1 MLRRILLLSLQQ
13 ALRSVALV
21 LFPTA
26 FLSLTAWA
34 TAGSSAGNT
43 TDPIRAALW
52 FWLGSHQVPFH
63 LLLPP
68 TDIPGLLSYLPI
80 GALIFPFLAVRSSFN
95 RLSNEIENV
104 RGARIFFSLFYAGLA
119 TGIAFLSMAHGVRPV
134 WFLATAF
141 SLILALLATIDFDA
155 ARLHFVKFPAYLI
168 SMLWGLGAIAV
179 GISIAAHFSIVK
191 DLTTVTHP
199 GLVGGVLFLL
209 LQVLYLPNLAI
220 SAISYASGFGFSLGA
235 GTHISPAHFT
245 LHELPAI
252 PLLGALPTGVHKSI
266 TYFSILGLLAALIVV
281 ININVMKARFRDR
294 QVSLVKSLLFIGLVV
309 GAISYLASGELVT
322 SAMSPV
328 GVIWWKLP
336 AAILFSIIVF
346 AVLTQYLPLG
356 FRKVRDRA

>member
-43 TDPIRAALW
+43 TDPVRASLW
-52 FWLGSHQVPFH
+52 FWLGAHQVPFH

-68 TDIPGLLSYLPI
+68 SDIPGLLSYLPI
-80 GALIFPFLAVRSSFN
+80 GALVFPFLALRSSFN
-95 RLSNEIENV
+95 RLSAEIENV
-104 RGARIFFSLFYAGLA
+104 RGARVFFSLIYSGI
-119 TGIAFLSMAHGVRPV
+119 TSGIAFLSGTHGVRPV

-141 SLILALLATIDFDA
+141 SLILALLATVDFNLA
-155 ARLHFVKFPAYLI
+155 GLHFVKFPAYVL
-168 SMLWGLGAIAV
+168 SFLWGMGAVAV
-179 GISIAAHFSIVK
+179 GLSLAAHFSIVK

-199 GLVGGVLFLL
+199 GLVGGALFLL
-209 LQVLYLPNLAI
+209 LQILYLPNVAI

-235 GTHISPAHFT
+235 GTHISPRHFS

-252 PLLGALPTGVHKSI
+252 PLLGSLPTGVHKSVG
-266 TYFSILGLLAALIVV
+266 YLALLGVLASLIIVL
-281 ININVMKARFRDR
+281 NVNSRHSGFRDR
-294 QVSLVKSLLFIGLVV
+294 QISLLKGTLFIGLVV
-309 GAISYLASGELVT
+309 GTFSYLASGELIT

-328 GVIWWKLP
+328 GTIWWKL
-336 AAILFSIIVF
+336 AAAAALSILAS
-346 AVLTQYLPLG
+346 ATLTQYLPLAIG
-356 FRKVRDRA
+356 KVRARG